1 MQATEGDM
9 GINDDSGACDIAEE
23 RCNGQDDDCDGRVDE
38 QVLAVGQRC
47 DHNALGVCASGRFVC
62 DRGELICEPTM
73 EATDERCDGLDNDCD
88 GETDEMVPNTGG
100 ACNTGRSG
108 VCEAGIRTCLA
119 GELSCVSIEQGSAE
133 LCNRTDDD
141 CDGRIDENAA
151 GVGDE
156 CDPGWAIP
164 NCRRIARNRC
174 EDGVLR
180 CDEGPRPPDMC
191 NGVDDDCDGRTGEDA
206 QGMMC
211 DTGALGQC
219 AVGSQICQDADIEC
233 APAFESTC
241 EVDNQLDDDC
251 DGMIDEA
258 PEAFCA
264 PPEQQLT
271 RFCLSDNNQ
280 YIALDMTV
288 DRLGEIYVS
297 RASLVQGNLNFT
309 HVRRDGTHDN
319 TRVQGRVSIFPNLS
333 IEDTDLIVEDGLAH
347 ICFRNARTRVFQ
359 YGVQNPDGAWN
370 IENIPA
376 DGDGGI
382 ECAIGLI
389 RGRPVVAYRQNG
401 ELMFAERQADAT
413 WITGVAD
420 AVANSNVGLELDM
433 QIHDDVPYIAH
444 RDAGALSFRLS
455 FRRGGNWRTVAGPL
469 GQGLAGGGF
478 GFRPSLLVTNDQIT
492 VIHGDV
498 PADVDI
504 GSDGS
509 LYVSSIGA
517 ELNDIFRSENLDAE
531 GHGGGQ
537 AVMSYDGGILVAGRY
552 RLRSALAGREDGL
565 ELYKVTNISNIF
577 SLEAHTAADRRH
589 KFTRISMQADPF
601 GLPVIGFADEGSPFG
616 GDNGFGRVCFYRPS
630 DSDLDHVPDVIED
643 EIGTDPNRADTDGDG
658 RTGRR

>member
-1 MQATEGDM
+1 MAVIGLMACSTSSNDTLQMDANTSMDAMDSSLDSQITETSDSAPNVMDARPTDDSMSTFDSGRPSDAAQSADTAVANDAQPARDTTVTAPDAGTHDMQANEGDM
-9 GINDDSGACDIAEE
+9 GINDDSGACDMAEE

-88 GETDEMVPNTGG
+88 GETDEMFPNAGG
-100 ACNTGRSG
+100 ACNTGQSG
-108 VCEAGIRTCLA
+108 VCEAGIRTCLN

-151 GVGDE
+151 GAGDE

-180 CDEGPRPPDMC
+180 CDEGPRPPDLC

-251 DGMIDEA
+251 DGLIDEA

-319 TRVQGRVSIFPNLS
+319 TRVQSRVSTFPNLP
-333 IEDTDLIVEDGLAH
+333 IQDTDLIVEDGTAH
-347 ICFRNARTRVFQ
+347 ICFRNARSRRFQ
-359 YGVQNPDGAWN
+359 YGFQNPDGSWN
-370 IENIPA
+370 LENMPTE
-376 DGDGGI
+376 GDGGI

-389 RGRPVVAYRQNG
+389 RGRPVIAYRQNG

-413 WITGVAD
+413 WSTSVVD
-420 AVANSNVGLELDM
+420 SVANSTVGLELDM
-433 QIHDDVPYIAH
+433 QIHNGVPYVVH
-444 RDAGALSFRLS
+444 RDTNSLSFRLTY
-455 FRRGGNWRTVAGPL
+455 RRDGNWRTMAGPI
-469 GQGLAGGGF
+469 GRGLAGGGF
-478 GFRPSLLVTNDQIT
+478 GFRPSLMVTDDQII
-492 VIHGDV
+492 VVHGDV
-498 PADVDI
+498 PAEIDI

-509 LYVSSIGA
+509 LYVSSTGPISMTSSGPKTWMQMDMEVDRLSCRITTDSSPLGA
-517 ELNDIFRSENLDAE
+517 IDSA
-531 GHGGGQ
+531 
-537 AVMSYDGGILVAGRY
+537 A
-552 RLRSALAGREDGL
+552 RSASGRM
-565 ELYKVTNISNIF
+565 V
-577 SLEAHTAADRRH
+577 
-589 KFTRISMQADPF
+589 
-601 GLPVIGFADEGSPFG
+601 
-616 GDNGFGRVCFYRPS
+616 
-630 DSDLDHVPDVIED
+630 
-643 EIGTDPNRADTDGDG
+643 
-658 RTGRR
+658 